1 MLKFICLRQI
11 NNQNQTKMKNLKI
24 VLLSV
29 LTLGLTLTS
38 CSDDDKKDNNTS
50 AALEGKWVYAKEGV
64 GGNGQE
70 ILTDYE
76 HTAGCNKDYMEITS
90 TTVKDVWYDKN
101 GTECEEGSDTV
112 AYTRNGNT
120 ITVTEGGETY
130 TSTIEK
136 LTSTELR
143 ITDTET
149 MEGQTVKYIS
159 TYTRM

>member
-1 MLKFICLRQI
+1 
-11 NNQNQTKMKNLKI
+11 MKNFKI

-50 AALEGKWVYAKEGV
+50 AALEGKWTYAKEGI

-76 HTAGCNKDYMEITS
+76 HTAGCNKDYIEITS
-90 TTVKDVWYDKN
+90 TNVKDVWYDKN
-101 GTECEEGSDTV
+101 GTECEEDSDTST
-112 AYTRNGNT
+112 YTRNGNT
-120 ITVTEGGETY
+120 ITVTDASETY

-136 LTSTELR
+136 LTSSELR
-143 ITDTET
+143 IVTTET
-149 MEGQTVKYIS
+149 MEGQTVNYIT
-159 TYTRM
+159 TYTRN